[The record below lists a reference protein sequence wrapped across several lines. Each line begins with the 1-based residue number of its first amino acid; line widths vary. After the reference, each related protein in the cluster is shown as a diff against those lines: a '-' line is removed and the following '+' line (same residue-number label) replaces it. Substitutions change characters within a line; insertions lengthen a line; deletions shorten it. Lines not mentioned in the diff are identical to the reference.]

1 MSKSKIHTPAL
12 GADYSAK
19 MKSRYAEKVKPSGKI
34 YTKADRR
41 DNRVVENMTEELN
54 PDKKEDM
61 TTQGGCLC
69 GAVRFKINGKLRP
82 IINCHCGQCLHT
94 HGHYAAYSAVEKNN
108 IQFVSDSG
116 LKWFRS
122 SNEARRGFC
131 QECGAS
137 LFWERLGEN
146 KLSVAA
152 GMLDSVQ
159 GIKTIGHIFIADK
172 ADYYEIDDD
181 LPKYTQSS
189 KGELEG
195 DS

>member
-1 MSKSKIHTPAL
+1 MSKSKKHTPAL
-12 GADYSAK
+12 GADYSGK
-19 MKSRYAEKVKPSGKI
+19 MKSRFAEKVKPSGNV
-34 YTKADRR
+34 YSKADRR
-41 DNRVVENMTEELN
+41 DNRVKDNLSEELQQEI
-54 PDKKEDM
+54 KKENSM
-61 TTQGGCLC
+61 QGGCLC
-69 GAVRFKINGKLRP
+69 GAVKFKLTGELRP
-82 IINCHCGQCLHT
+82 VINCHCGQCLHT
-94 HGHYAAYSAVEKNN
+94 HGNFAAYTSVEKKNFQLANN
-108 IQFVSDSG
+108 VG

-181 LPKYTQSS
+181 LPKYTKSS